1 MSYKVN
7 NRISEDKEGEEED
20 DSENNK
26 LNKNKNTKIKID
38 LSESDKNK
46 SSYNEEENESD
57 EGSNNNNS
65 LSSDRFSNELSYVN
79 KKKKI
84 KDKYIA
90 QIEQLKNE
98 LKLEKQINNKLDDK
112 EYFDE
117 VKKLKKELNLKSK
130 NLKILILSNKKQKQ
144 ALNIL
149 TKEIEE
155 INYRKENKEN
165 DEEIYREGTSS
176 IFKIED
182 KEIYNALNK
191 MNLLKKENEY
201 IKNKLYEN
209 NDYNYQINLEDNTK
223 SIKDLIDKLIIEKK
237 ILNKQLEQHKI
248 CIKEKNE
255 YYNEYKNLKEELYE
269 LKKKIKHF
277 DIMIEELIKKNNKNT
292 KNFVIK
298 KNYNNNMRL
307 NINLINNKFSSNST
321 PNLKINRNINL
332 NKKNKNIE
340 LPLIYSN
347 SVKFQNKS
355 SISINFNKKIK
366 EYLDGDED
374 QYMTL
379 MNKINSI
386 ENNKII
392 NENNNSKEINTF
404 NSKILS
410 LDEKYKYLKMNN
422 KESNNNIRLLKY
434 RLNIITNE
442 NKKQYKKL
450 NELKKDLR
458 KEIKISNNKN
468 KEISSLL
475 TEINLIKDTVK
486 NDNVKNIRNDIA
498 KYIKKLKL
506 EKRIKFK
513 KNNIN
518 DENIQVNFSDDNDDD
533 NDNDKDYDDN
543 YYDE

>member
-248 CIKEKNE
+248 CIK
-255 YYNEYKNLKEELYE
+255 
-269 LKKKIKHF
+269 
-277 DIMIEELIKKNNKNT
+277 
-292 KNFVIK
+292 
-298 KNYNNNMRL
+298 
-307 NINLINNKFSSNST
+307 
-321 PNLKINRNINL
+321 
-332 NKKNKNIE
+332 
-340 LPLIYSN
+340 
-347 SVKFQNKS
+347 
-355 SISINFNKKIK
+355 
-366 EYLDGDED
+366 
-374 QYMTL
+374 
-379 MNKINSI
+379 
-386 ENNKII
+386 
-392 NENNNSKEINTF
+392 
-404 NSKILS
+404 
-410 LDEKYKYLKMNN
+410 
-422 KESNNNIRLLKY
+422 
-434 RLNIITNE
+434 
-442 NKKQYKKL
+442 
-450 NELKKDLR
+450 
-458 KEIKISNNKN
+458 
-468 KEISSLL
+468 
-475 TEINLIKDTVK
+475 
-486 NDNVKNIRNDIA
+486 
-498 KYIKKLKL
+498 
-506 EKRIKFK
+506 
-513 KNNIN
+513 
-518 DENIQVNFSDDNDDD
+518 
-533 NDNDKDYDDN
+533 
-543 YYDE
+543 

>member
-1 MSYKVN
+1 
-7 NRISEDKEGEEED
+7 
-20 DSENNK
+20 
-26 LNKNKNTKIKID
+26 
-38 LSESDKNK
+38 
-46 SSYNEEENESD
+46 
-57 EGSNNNNS
+57 
-65 LSSDRFSNELSYVN
+65 
-79 KKKKI
+79 
-84 KDKYIA
+84 
-90 QIEQLKNE
+90 
-98 LKLEKQINNKLDDK
+98 
-112 EYFDE
+112 
-117 VKKLKKELNLKSK
+117 
-130 NLKILILSNKKQKQ
+130 
-144 ALNIL
+144 
-149 TKEIEE
+149 
-155 INYRKENKEN
+155 
-165 DEEIYREGTSS
+165 
-176 IFKIED
+176 
-182 KEIYNALNK
+182 
-191 MNLLKKENEY
+191 
-201 IKNKLYEN
+201 
-209 NDYNYQINLEDNTK
+209 
-223 SIKDLIDKLIIEKK
+223 
-237 ILNKQLEQHKI
+237 
-248 CIKEKNE
+248 
-255 YYNEYKNLKEELYE
+255 
-269 LKKKIKHF
+269 
-277 DIMIEELIKKNNKNT
+277 MIEELIKKNNKNT

-458 KEIKISNNKN
+458 KEIQISNNKN

-533 NDNDKDYDDN
+533 NDNDNDYDDN

>member
-165 DEEIYREGTSS
+165 DVEIYRKGTSS